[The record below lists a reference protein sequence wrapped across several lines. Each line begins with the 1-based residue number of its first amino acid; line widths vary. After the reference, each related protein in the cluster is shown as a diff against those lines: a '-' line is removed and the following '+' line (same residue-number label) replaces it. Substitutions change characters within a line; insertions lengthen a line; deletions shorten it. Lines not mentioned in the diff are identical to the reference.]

1 MTTKSEVQTAIQ
13 NFNTELSDIVVNA
26 YIAYNA
32 GNCSTIASS
41 VGALNALRARVVAY
55 ADMYRSE
62 PNSDT
67 ALSNSLNNLQTT
79 IYRFKIPEVEELQDT
94 CKPKTVLPNESNPT
108 NDTPTTTPTNPSG
121 NPQPST
127 NRSVN
132 AAREAAIAT
141 PSARESLIAAQE
153 GDWRVRL
160 SLAPDAGAILYRAPQ
175 EELVDSILSPL
186 AETNGVLFPYTP
198 SISTTYTAAYEPTM
212 LVHSNYKAYN
222 YTGSYIEA
230 VNISCDFTAQDT
242 FEANYVLAVIH
253 FFRSVTKMFYGQ
265 DEIVSPGT
273 PPPLCFLTGLGEF
286 QFNMHPLVVS
296 SFTYNLPNNVHY
308 IRASNNSGGLPGT
321 NRARAANRNNT
332 YDPSSNRLAGQAGT
346 GGNYPST
353 IWPNNLDVRAG
364 TTPTYVPTAIQLQ
377 ITAYPVISRN
387 KVSNEFSLQQYST
400 GRLLQGS
407 RINGAFW

>member
-1 MTTKSEVQTAIQ
+1 MTKSEVETAIQ
-13 NFNTELSDIVVNA
+13 NFKTELSDIRVQA
-26 YIAYNA
+26 YVAYNA
-32 GNCSTIASS
+32 GNCSSIASS
-41 VGALNALRARVVAY
+41 VSALQTLRARIVAY
-55 ADMYRSE
+55 ADSYQQE
-62 PNSDT
+62 PNRDT
-67 ALSNSLNNLQTT
+67 ALYNALTQLQLG
-79 IYRFKIPEVEELQDT
+79 INRSDISEIEDLQDT
-94 CKPKTVLPNESNPT
+94 CTPKNTVPNASNPQ
-108 NDTPTTTPTNPSG
+108 NQNPTSTPSG
-121 NPQPST
+121 PSGQKAPNT
-127 NRSVN
+127 TQSVN
-132 AAREAAIAT
+132 AARVAATAT
-141 PSARESLIAAQE
+141 PSARESLVAAQE

-160 SLAPDAGAILYRAPQ
+160 SLAPEAGAILYRAPS
-175 EELVDSILSPL
+175 EELVDSILAPL

-198 SISTTYTAAYEPTM
+198 SIATTYTAAYEPTM

-222 YTGSYIEA
+222 YTGSYVEA

-242 FEANYVLAVIH
+242 FEANYVLACIH

-286 QFNMHPLVVS
+286 QFNMHPLVIS

-308 IRASNNSGGLPGT
+308 IRASNNSGGAPGT
-321 NRARAANRNNT
+321 NRARAANRDNT
-332 YDPSSNRLAGQAGT
+332 FDISNNRLAGQAGI
-346 GGNYPST
+346 GGNYPNT
-353 IWPNNLDVRAG
+353 IWPNNLDVRPG

-387 KVSNEFSLQQYST
+387 KISNEFSLQQYST

>member
-1 MTTKSEVQTAIQ
+1 MTTKSEVQAAIQ
-13 NFNTELSDIVVNA
+13 RFNTELSDITVQA

-32 GNCSTIASS
+32 GNCSSIGSS
-41 VGALNALRARVVAY
+41 LSALNALRSSVVSY
-55 ADMYRSE
+55 ADSYRSE
-62 PNSDT
+62 PNYDQ
-67 ALSNSLNNLQTT
+67 SLYATLTNLQLR
-79 IYRFKIPEVEELQDT
+79 IYREKVSEIEDLQDT
-94 CKPKTVLPNESNPT
+94 CKPKNTVPNDSNPQPG
-108 NDTPTTTPTNPSG
+108 TPATTPTQPSG
-121 NPQPST
+121 PAPT
-127 NRSVN
+127 NTTQSVN
-132 AAREAAIAT
+132 AARVAATAT
-141 PSARESLIAAQE
+141 PSARESLVAAQQ

-160 SLAPDAGAILYRAPQ
+160 SLAPESGAILYRAPA
-175 EELVDSILSPL
+175 EELVDSVLAPLSD
-186 AETNGVLFPYTP
+186 TNGVLFPYTP

-222 YTGSYIEA
+222 YTGSYVEA

-265 DEIVSPGT
+265 DEIVAPGT

-286 QFNMHPLVVS
+286 QFNMHPLVIS
-296 SFTYNLPNNVHY
+296 SFTYNLPNNVNY
-308 IRASNNSGGLPGT
+308 IRASNNSGGAPGA
-321 NRARAANRNNT
+321 NRARAANRDNT
-332 YDPSSNRLAGQAGT
+332 YDASSNRLGGQAASGGT
-346 GGNYPST
+346 YPST

-387 KVSNEFSLQQYST
+387 KVSNQFSLQQYSN
-400 GRLLQGS
+400 GKLLQGS